1 MRFKVIPV
9 AICLVAI
16 TSCKKNN
23 ELIQSPIQYPEK
35 VTLKAAGII
44 YTAANGVNVFGSGY
58 GSAIAAVPN
67 EPDAFYLMT
76 DRGPNVDGTV
86 KDSKLFPLPNF
97 NPHIAKFKLLGD
109 SLVYISSVEFKNAAG
124 AKITGKPNPVG
135 QGSTGEV
142 ALDFNGNTLTNDPDG
157 IDCEGLAVAPDGSFW
172 VSDEYGPHLAHF
184 DKEGKTIER
193 INPFGTGTG
202 GRKIPEVFKKRRAN
216 RGMEGLTI
224 SPDGKILI
232 GMMQSP
238 MYNPTRA
245 TVANSRLLRILTFE
259 IATGITK
266 QYAYITDNIRTLS
279 SEIVAITATTFLV
292 LERDQDY
299 AGGQPAAL
307 TKKVYKIDITNSTDI
322 SDATNSATGIMFG
335 GKTLEELSDAEL
347 VSNNIKAVTK
357 ELVADL
363 LTIPGGYPHDKAE
376 GLVILNNNL
385 IAVSNDDDFGINN
398 PTIINNTLIA
408 KILPSTGKIDTN
420 VIYFIKLS
428 KGLK

>member
-1 MRFKVIPV
+1 MRFNVLPI
-9 AICLVAI
+9 AICLIAT

-23 ELIQSPIQYPEK
+23 ELQSPIQYPDK
-35 VTLKAAGII
+35 ATLKAAAII
-44 YTAANGVNVFGSGY
+44 YTAANGVPVFGSGY

-76 DRGPNVDGTV
+76 DRGPNVDGSL

-97 NPHIAKFKLLGD
+97 NPHIGKFKLVGD
-109 SLVYISSVEFKNAAG
+109 SLVYLSSVEFKNAAG

-135 QGSTGEV
+135 QGSTGEI
-142 ALDFNGNTLTNDPDG
+142 ALDFNGNTLTNDADG

-172 VSDEYGPHLAHF
+172 VSDEYGPHIVHF
-184 DKEGKTIER
+184 DKDGKTIER
-193 INPFGTGTG
+193 INPFGSGTG
-202 GRKIPEVFKKRRAN
+202 GRKIPEVFKRRRAN

-224 SPDGKILI
+224 SPDGKTLI

-238 MYNPTRA
+238 MYNPTKA
-245 TVANSRLLRILTFE
+245 KVENSKLLRILTFD
-259 IATGITK
+259 IATGATK

-307 TKKVYKIDITNSTDI
+307 TKKVYKIDITNATDI
-322 SDATNSATGIMFG
+322 SDATNSAGGLLFG

-347 VSNNIKAVTK
+347 VTNNIKTVPK
-357 ELVADL
+357 ELITDL
-363 LTIPGGYPHDKAE
+363 LTLAGGYPHDKAE
-376 GLVILNNNL
+376 GLVIINNNL
-385 IAVSNDDDFGINN
+385 IAISNDDDFGINS
-398 PTIINNTLIA
+398 PAVPNNTLVA
-408 KILPSTGKIDTN
+408 KNLPSTGKLDRNI
-420 VIYFIKLS
+420 IYFVKLN